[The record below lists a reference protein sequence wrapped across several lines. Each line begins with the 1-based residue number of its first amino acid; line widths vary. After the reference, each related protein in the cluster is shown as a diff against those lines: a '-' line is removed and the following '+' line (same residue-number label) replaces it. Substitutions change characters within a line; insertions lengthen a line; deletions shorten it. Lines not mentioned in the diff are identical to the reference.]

1 MNLQP
6 WHENIRKPIRHEP
19 VSVAFIGSDVS
30 QSPAEM
36 LKPWSEFL
44 RAHHPRHEL
53 LLIDDAGNLDGSSL
67 ESIPSL
73 RLIHHPRPL
82 GPGGALQTAL
92 FAAQHPLLLAV
103 RADRRF
109 DPAQAYRLFNSI
121 DHGDLIVGHR
131 VSGQAPYLIRFVDGL
146 RSWLSRL
153 FLGNFLE
160 PRTNWLGWS
169 SWRRQGMQRW
179 IFGVPVLD
187 GESGVFLARRNLFD
201 RIPIQSNS
209 YFCFVE
215 VLAKAN
221 HVGFMLGEEP
231 IRWTPTAPAELTSA
245 SGEMRTLFRFPL
257 FRPVQAHHLPTTL
270 PATES

>member
-6 WHENIRKPIRHEP
+6 WHENIRKPVRHEP
-19 VSVAFIGSDVS
+19 VSVALIGSDAS

-53 LLIDDAGNLDGSSL
+53 LLIDDGGKLDALSL

-82 GPGGALQTAL
+82 GPGGVLQTAI
-92 FAAQHPLLLAV
+92 FAARHPLLLAV

-109 DPAQAYRLFNSI
+109 DPSEAYRLFNSI

-131 VSGQAPYLIRFVDGL
+131 VSGQAPYVIQLADGV

-160 PRTNWLGWS
+160 ARTSWLGWAA
-169 SWRRQGMQRW
+169 WRRQGLHRW

-187 GESGVFLARRNLFD
+187 GESGIFLARRSIFD

-215 VLAKAN
+215 ALAKAN

-231 IRWTPTAPAELTSA
+231 IRWTPTAAADPISP
-245 SGEMRTLFRFPL
+245 SIEMRTLFRFPL
-257 FRPVQAHHLPTTL
+257 FRSVRAHDLPTTL
-270 PATES
+270 AATES